1 MTAIEPITDRADGPV
16 VLENGL
22 SSAEPPDWIAAHR
35 TEIQALLD
43 RHKAVLLRGFAL
55 DSVDVFQACLAALQA
70 DVLPYEERST
80 PRTQVGGRVYT
91 STEYPKT
98 EEIPLHNENSYSLT
112 WPRRIMFCCLSA
124 AAHGGATP
132 IADSRVVYERLD
144 PRLRARFMDRKIRY
158 VRTYGH
164 GVDLPWQ
171 TVFQTD
177 HPHVV
182 EAYCR
187 THEIRWEWFDDGA
200 GLSTSQIRPAA
211 RCYCPTNER
220 VWFNQAHLFHVSSLA
235 PELRLALCELFAPDR
250 LPRHATYGDGAAIDD
265 DDLDQVRA
273 VYEAVRVPIHW
284 RKGDLLML
292 DNLFYA
298 HGRLPYVGDRQVI
311 VAMDTRGGANTI
323 PL

>member
-1 MTAIEPITDRADGPV
+1 
-16 VLENGL
+16 
-22 SSAEPPDWIAAHR
+22 
-35 TEIQALLD
+35 
-43 RHKAVLLRGFAL
+43 
-55 DSVDVFQACLAALQA
+55 
-70 DVLPYEERST
+70 
-80 PRTQVGGRVYT
+80 
-91 STEYPKT
+91 
-98 EEIPLHNENSYSLT
+98 
-112 WPRRIMFCCLSA
+112 MFCCLSA
-124 AAHGGATP
+124 AEHGGATP

-144 PRLRARFMDRKIRY
+144 PHLRARFMDRKIRY

-187 THEIRWEWFDDGA
+187 THEITWEWFDDGT

-250 LPRHATYGDGAAIDD
+250 LPRHATYGDGT
-265 DDLDQVRA
+265 QSMTTTSNEVRA

-284 RKGDLLML
+284 HKGDLLML
-292 DNLFYA
+292 DKFLLRA
-298 HGRLPYVGDRQVI
+298 RPPAVRRRSPGDRRDGHARRRQHHPAVI
-311 VAMDTRGGANTI
+311 MPLTVVGISAYYHESACCLLQDGELVAAAEEERFSRRKHDPAMPASRVPLLPRRGRHRHRATSTAWPTTRRR
-323 PL
+323 